1 MKRAPLSRKQRDNI
15 SGILFVALPTFGLFL
30 FVGVPLIFSLFYSFT
45 KQNPNSTN
53 LLDTTFV
60 GVENFARVL
69 SDKNF
74 YMTIGLSFAYALG
87 TSLFQ
92 TIFALLLA
100 FFLSK
105 KLKGNT
111 LIRVLLFIPY
121 VCSVVAISFIWQNLL
136 DKNFGLLNLMLNS
149 MKLPSFDWKRNT
161 STIIVFMVLMS
172 VWSGLGYG
180 TILYSASLSNV
191 DNSYYEA
198 ADVLGANGWQKFWR
212 ITFPS
217 ISPTTFFLLVM
228 GMIGNLQ
235 AFANF
240 QIMVGEDTVLT
251 MVHYIWF
258 YGFKSD
264 AASYGMTYASAA
276 GWLVGAIIIVFTILM
291 FKLQKYWVHYES

>member
-74 YMTIGLSFAYALG
+74 FMTIGLSFAYALG

-111 LIRVLLFIPY
+111 LIRVLFFIPY

>member
-217 ISPTTFFLLVM
+217 ISPTTFFLLIM